1 MLASAAP
8 GDDASAA
15 LLCAATY
22 LFAKEGGWGQIDML
36 LCGLEM
42 LALLAEARIYRPQL
56 LARFVL
62 NRCAARTVIARE
74 TAETL
79 ADHDPPLMSATIG
92 QRVAFADLAQSG
104 RLVFE
109 ADDNSAAAREIA
121 ALTAEVGRSA
131 P

>member
-1 MLASAAP
+1 
-8 GDDASAA
+8 
-15 LLCAATY
+15 
-22 LFAKEGGWGQIDML
+22 
-36 LCGLEM
+36 
-42 LALLAEARIYRPQL
+42 
-56 LARFVL
+56 
-62 NRCAARTVIARE
+62 
-74 TAETL
+74 
-79 ADHDPPLMSATIG
+79 MSATIG